1 MHASTEIVLPTQHLT
16 PSSQTPQRLILR
28 GVSWATYQ
36 RLLDDF
42 KDSHAAHFAYDQGVL
57 EIMVLST
64 KHERPNRTLAL
75 LVEVL
80 AEELNI
86 NIQRLGSTTF
96 TREDLDK
103 GFEPDSCFYI
113 RNEARV
119 RGKEEIDLAGD
130 PPPDLVIEI
139 DITSPSLNKFPIYA
153 RIGVPEVW
161 RYNGHHVQMFAL
173 ENGQYTAIERSVAF
187 PNLSG
192 AVATEFLEQS
202 AALPSTAW
210 LRQVRK
216 WARDQKKTGRH
227 TKRRTSKRRS
237 TL

>member
-1 MHASTEIVLPTQHLT
+1 MHTPTEIVLSAEQLT
-16 PSSQTPQRLILR
+16 LPSEPSHRFILR
-28 GVSWATYQ
+28 GISWATYQ

-75 LVEVL
+75 LVEIL
-80 AEELNI
+80 AEELDMDV
-86 NIQRLGSTTF
+86 QRLGSTTF

-113 RNEARV
+113 QNEARV
-119 RGKEEIDLAGD
+119 RGKDEIDLAVD

-153 RIGVPEVW
+153 RIGVPEIW
-161 RYNGHHVQMFAL
+161 RYDGRQVEMFAL
-173 ENGQYTAIERSVAF
+173 V
-187 PNLSG
+187 
-192 AVATEFLEQS
+192 TEEYARIEQS
-202 AALPSTAW
+202 TIFPFLSNALATQFLGESTKLRSTAW
-210 LRQVRK
+210 LRRVRTWVRYQRK
-216 WARDQKKTGRH
+216 TTQRTKK
-227 TKRRTSKRRS
+227 RTAH
-237 TL
+237 

>member
-1 MHASTEIVLPTQHLT
+1 MHTPAEMVPPAEQPTLP
-16 PSSQTPQRLILR
+16 SQLSQRLILH

-42 KDSHAAHFAYDQGVL
+42 KDSHAAHFAYDRGVL
-57 EIMVLST
+57 EIMVLSS

-80 AEELNI
+80 AEELNMDV
-86 NIQRLGSTTF
+86 QRLGSTTF

-113 RNEARV
+113 QNEARV
-119 RGKEEIDLAGD
+119 RGKDEIDLAVD

-139 DITSPSLNKFPIYA
+139 DITSPSLNKLPIYA

-161 RYNGHHVQMFAL
+161 RYNGRQVQMFAL
-173 ENGQYTAIERSVAF
+173 ATGEYVHIEQSTAF
-187 PNLSG
+187 PLLSSTL
-192 AVATEFLEQS
+192 ATRFLE
-202 AALPSTAW
+202 ASTTLRSTTW
-210 LRQVRK
+210 LRRVRA
-216 WARDQKKTGRH
+216 WAHAQKK
-227 TKRRTSKRRS
+227 KPRRTKKRS
-237 TL
+237 AH

>member
-1 MHASTEIVLPTQHLT
+1 MHTPTEIVPSAEQLT
-16 PSSQTPQRLILR
+16 PPFQANQRLILR

-57 EIMVLST
+57 EIMVLPT

-80 AEELNI
+80 AEELNMDV
-86 NIQRLGSTTF
+86 QRLGSTTF

-113 RNEARV
+113 QNEARV
-119 RGKEEIDLAGD
+119 RGKDEIDLGVD

-153 RIGVPEVW
+153 RIGVPEIW
-161 RYNGHHVQMFAL
+161 RYDGRQVQMFVLANGEYLHIEQSTIFPLLSSTCATRFL
-173 ENGQYTAIERSVAF
+173 ENSTRVR
-187 PNLSG
+187 
-192 AVATEFLEQS
+192 
-202 AALPSTAW
+202 STAW
-210 LRQVRK
+210 LRQVRQ
-216 WARDQKKTGRH
+216 WARTQRKAG
-227 TKRRTSKRRS
+227 RRTKKR
-237 TL
+237 TAH

>member
-1 MHASTEIVLPTQHLT
+1 MHLSPERVPPVEQLPP
-16 PSSQTPQRLILR
+16 PSEPGYRFILH

-42 KDSHAAHFAYDQGVL
+42 KDSHAAHFAYDRGAL

-80 AEELNI
+80 AEELNMDV
-86 NIQRLGSTTF
+86 QRLGSTTF

-113 RNEARV
+113 QNEARV
-119 RGKEEIDLAGD
+119 RGKDEIDLAVD

-153 RIGVPEVW
+153 QIGVPEVW
-161 RYNGHHVQMFAL
+161 RYDGRQLQMSTLANGEYIHIDQS
-173 ENGQYTAIERSVAF
+173 TAF
-187 PNLSG
+187 PLLSSV
-192 AVATEFLEQS
+192 VATQFLEE
-202 AALPSTAW
+202 STKLRSTTW
-210 LRQVRK
+210 LRHVRE
-216 WARDQKKTGRH
+216 WARAQKKTR
-227 TKRRTSKRRS
+227 RRTKKRIAR
-237 TL
+237 

>member
-1 MHASTEIVLPTQHLT
+1 MHTSTEMVPPAEQLT
-16 PSSQTPQRLILR
+16 PLSEPSHRFILR

-36 RLLDDF
+36 QLLDDF
-42 KDSHAAHFAYDQGVL
+42 KDSHAAHFAYDRGVL

-80 AEELNI
+80 AEELNMDV
-86 NIQRLGSTTF
+86 QRLGSTTF
-96 TREDLDK
+96 TREDLEK

-113 RNEARV
+113 QNEARV
-119 RGKEEIDLAGD
+119 RGKEEIDLAID

-161 RYNGHHVQMFAL
+161 RYDGRQVQMFAL
-173 ENGQYTAIERSVAF
+173 ANGEYVH
-187 PNLSG
+187 
-192 AVATEFLEQS
+192 LEQS
-202 AALPSTAW
+202 AVFPLLSSVGATQFLQESTRLRSTAW
-210 LRQVRK
+210 LRQVRE
-216 WARDQKKTGRH
+216 WARAQGKAS
-227 TKRRTSKRRS
+227 RRTKKR
-237 TL
+237 TAH

>member
-1 MHASTEIVLPTQHLT
+1 MVPPAEQLT
-16 PSSQTPQRLILR
+16 PPSQTNQRLILH

-42 KDSHAAHFAYDQGVL
+42 KDSHAAHFAYDRGVL

-86 NIQRLGSTTF
+86 DVQRLGSTTF

-113 RNEARV
+113 QNEARV
-119 RGKEEIDLAGD
+119 RGKDEIDLAVD

-153 RIGVPEVW
+153 QIGVPEVW
-161 RYNGHHVQMFAL
+161 RYDGRQVQIFTLA
-173 ENGQYTAIERSVAF
+173 NRQYTKVEQSTIF
-187 PNLSG
+187 PPLSS
-192 AVATEFLEQS
+192 AVATQFLEES
-202 AALPSTAW
+202 TRLRSTAW
-210 LRQVRK
+210 LRRVRE
-216 WARDQKKTGRH
+216 WARGQRKAS
-227 TKRRTSKRRS
+227 RRTKKR
-237 TL
+237 TAQ

>member
-1 MHASTEIVLPTQHLT
+1 MHAPDEMVPQAEQLT
-16 PSSQTPQRLILR
+16 PLSEPSQRFILH

-42 KDSHAAHFAYDQGVL
+42 KESHAAHFAFDRGVL

-80 AEELNI
+80 AEELNMD
-86 NIQRLGSTTF
+86 IQRLGSTTF
-96 TREDLDK
+96 AREDLAK

-113 RNEARV
+113 QNEARI
-119 RGKEEIDLAGD
+119 RGKEEVDLAVD

-153 RIGVPEVW
+153 QIGVPEVW
-161 RYNGHHVQMFAL
+161 RYDGRRVQMFAL
-173 ENGQYTAIERSVAF
+173 ANRQYATIEQSAVFPLLSSAIATA
-187 PNLSG
+187 
-192 AVATEFLEQS
+192 FLEQS
-202 AALPSTAW
+202 TKLPSTTW
-210 LRQVRK
+210 LRQVRQ
-216 WARDQKKTGRH
+216 WTRDQRKGSRR
-227 TKRRTSKRRS
+227 TKRRRA
-237 TL
+237 

>member
-1 MHASTEIVLPTQHLT
+1 MHTPTEIVPSAEQLT
-16 PSSQTPQRLILR
+16 PPSELGHRFILR

-42 KDSHAAHFAYDQGVL
+42 KDSHAAHFAYDRGVL

-80 AEELNI
+80 AEELNMDV
-86 NIQRLGSTTF
+86 QRLGSTTF

-113 RNEARV
+113 QNEARV
-119 RGKEEIDLAGD
+119 RGKDEIDLAVD

-153 RIGVPEVW
+153 RIGVPEIW
-161 RYNGHHVQMFAL
+161 RYDGRQVQMFVLA
-173 ENGQYTAIERSVAF
+173 NGEYIHIEQSTIF
-187 PNLSG
+187 PLLSN
-192 AVATEFLEQS
+192 AVATQFLEES
-202 AALPSTAW
+202 TKLRSTAW
-210 LRQVRK
+210 LRRVRT
-216 WARDQKKTGRH
+216 WVRDQRKT
-227 TKRRTSKRRS
+227 TRRTKKR
-237 TL
+237 TAH

>member
-1 MHASTEIVLPTQHLT
+1 MHTPTEMVPPAEQLT
-16 PSSQTPQRLILR
+16 PPSQTNQRLILR

-36 RLLDDF
+36 RLLEDF
-42 KDSHAAHFAYDQGVL
+42 KDSHAAHFAYDRGVL

-80 AEELNI
+80 AEELNMDV
-86 NIQRLGSTTF
+86 QRLGSTTC

-113 RNEARV
+113 QNEARV
-119 RGKEEIDLAGD
+119 RGKEEIDLAVD

-161 RYNGHHVQMFAL
+161 RYDGRQVEMFAL
-173 ENGQYTAIERSVAF
+173 VTGEYVRI
-187 PNLSG
+187 
-192 AVATEFLEQS
+192 EQS
-202 AALPSTAW
+202 TVFPFLSSALATQFLGESMKLRSTAW
-210 LRQVRK
+210 LRRVRT
-216 WARDQKKTGRH
+216 WVRDQRKT
-227 TKRRTSKRRS
+227 TRRTKKR
-237 TL
+237 TAH

>member
-1 MHASTEIVLPTQHLT
+1 MHT
-16 PSSQTPQRLILR
+16 PPETAPLAEPAAPLSEPSQRLILH

-80 AEELNI
+80 AEELNMDV
-86 NIQRLGSTTF
+86 QRLGSTTF

-113 RNEARV
+113 QNEARV
-119 RGKEEIDLAGD
+119 RGKEEIDLAVD

-153 RIGVPEVW
+153 QIGVPEVW
-161 RYNGHHVQMFAL
+161 RYDGRQVQMFAL
-173 ENGQYTAIERSVAF
+173 ANGQYANIEQSVVFPPLSNAI
-187 PNLSG
+187 
-192 AVATEFLEQS
+192 ATEFLEESTKLQ
-202 AALPSTAW
+202 STAW
-210 LRQVRK
+210 LRQVRE
-216 WARDQKKTGRH
+216 WVRDQRKTR
-227 TKRRTSKRRS
+227 RRTKKR
-237 TL
+237 TAQ